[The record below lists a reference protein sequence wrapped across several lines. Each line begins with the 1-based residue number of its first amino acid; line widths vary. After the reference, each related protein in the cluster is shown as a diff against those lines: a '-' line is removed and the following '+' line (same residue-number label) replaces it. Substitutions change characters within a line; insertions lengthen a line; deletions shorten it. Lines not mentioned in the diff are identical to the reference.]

1 MASEVDI
8 CNLALS
14 HLGDEATVASLDP
27 PEGSPQAGYCAR
39 FYPAARDALLEMHAW
54 GFATKR
60 VQLPLLPNTW
70 SMWDYAYGQP
80 SDVLK
85 LLAVLAPD
93 AQDDYTLTAQG
104 GYGSTVSPQPFSAE
118 LDASGRS
125 VIYTNQ
131 PDAVLRYTAIMRDTT
146 KFSPLFVMALSWHLA
161 SMLAGPMLKGDVGGA
176 EAKRCAAMMQSYLSQ
191 ATASDASQRRVAPAA
206 TAAWIAGR

>member
-1 MASEVDI
+1 MASEIDI

-14 HLGDEATVASLDP
+14 HLGDEATVASIDP

-39 FYPAARDALLEMHAW
+39 FYSVARDALLEMHAW

-60 VQLPLLPNTW
+60 VQLALLPNTW
-70 SMWDYAYGQP
+70 PMWGYAYAQP
-80 SDVLK
+80 SGVLK

-93 AQDDYTLTAQG
+93 AQDDYTLTAEG
-104 GYGSTVSPQPFSAE
+104 GYGTKTSPQPFSAE

-161 SMLAGPMLKGDVGGA
+161 SLLAGPMLKGDVGAA

-191 ATASDASQRRVAPAA
+191 AVASDASQRRVAPAA